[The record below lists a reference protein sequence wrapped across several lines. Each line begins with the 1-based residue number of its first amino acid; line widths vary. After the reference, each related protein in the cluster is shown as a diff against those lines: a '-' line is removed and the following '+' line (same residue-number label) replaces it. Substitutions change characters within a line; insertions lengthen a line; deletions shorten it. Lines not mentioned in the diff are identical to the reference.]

1 MMFLEPE
8 EVRILTGRA
17 HKAKQ
22 IAQLRKMGIPFFL
35 NAAGHPIVSRA
46 AIEGTRQ
53 NQSSIDKPWR
63 SAVFGT

>member
-1 MMFLEPE
+1 MIFLEPE
-8 EVRILTGRA
+8 EVRILTGRT

-53 NQSSIDKPWR
+53 DQSLIGKTWR
-63 SAVFGT
+63 SAAFGT